1 VPEDTTVGDGE
12 SVGDTDEPLLKP
24 SLTGFPWLR
33 AAGTSLATMVVQYLV
48 LVTAVELTAISV
60 TRPGWSLTDKAMQ
73 YVYVLYSA
81 HHVPIATSID
91 QGIQAG
97 TRLNNL
103 LYGQSLFPVA
113 LFFLLPIVALLAA
126 GFLFERARDP
136 PESVS
141 RLEEAAMVGTGFTI
155 PYVLTGAVGSF
166 VFVRRI
172 TTESAQAASAPA
184 LLWAIVAMFLF
195 PMVFVTV
202 GASIASAARSDERDA
217 QA

>member
-12 SVGDTDEPLLKP
+12 PVGDTDEPLLKP
-24 SLTGFPWLR
+24 SLTGFPWVR
-33 AAGTSLATMVVQYLV
+33 AAGASLATLVAQYLV

-60 TRPGWSLTDKAMQ
+60 TRPGWSLTDKAIQ

-97 TRLNNL
+97 TQLNNL
-103 LYGQSLFPVA
+103 LYGQSLFPVT
-113 LFFLLPIVALLAA
+113 LFFLLPIVALVVA
-126 GFLFERARDP
+126 GFLFERDRDP
-136 PESVS
+136 PESVGMV
-141 RLEEAAMVGTGFTI
+141 EEAAMVATGFTV
-155 PYVLTGAVGSF
+155 PYVLAGAVGSF

-172 TTESAQAASAPA
+172 STESAQAASAPA

-202 GASIASAARSDERDA
+202 GASVASTTRSDERDT
-217 QA
+217 QS